1 MSCARRDC
9 SLRKFN
15 TEWDDFFLLYVILCL
30 LSPFSAC
37 SACCRLFRWWSF
49 HQHAESASPRRETHG
64 LQFFFLLFLFNFF
77 FAFEFSVFNFFS
89 LLFFFVYVYLSSNTL
104 PPMLQCRSK
113 TSVLYFRYV
122 RFFSW
127 LVASIFC
134 VSFVIGMEFFS
145 RNF

>member
-89 LLFFFVYVYLSSNTL
+89 LLFFLFMCIYPPTRCRRCYNADLKHLFCIFV
-104 PPMLQCRSK
+104 MC
-113 TSVLYFRYV
+113 
-122 RFFSW
+122 
-127 LVASIFC
+127 A
-134 VSFVIGMEFFS
+134 FS
-145 RNF
+145 RGSSPLFLCVVCYRNGIFFA